1 MLMLMLMLILA
12 QLARAATPGEI
23 DAGPYVGVFLPSAE
37 HELYDPLLPHRALSP
52 VGQLGGRFAF
62 QPLPVLGTELEL
74 DVGAG
79 GAGAP
84 VFFHSATALLTAH
97 LPDSGDP
104 DVWDPALVAGGG
116 YLTVASPDSALGGDF
131 DWTWSVG
138 ASLSRRLGDRW
149 MVRADLRDNI
159 TARYTVTRVPTHH
172 FEVLFGLSR
181 VLRTVDRDPDGDG
194 VAGAADACPDVAE
207 TVNGYADSDGCPD
220 ALATVNIVVK
230 GDNDQSLP
238 NVEVRRGDTVLGRT
252 DDYGDLILHD
262 QIPGQPLGRLTFVP
276 DPSSGL
282 EGRTVDDTTPV
293 KVGDQAR
300 SYALQYLPG
309 AVRVVARSERGG
321 IADASVAFRGAAERP
336 DEPLGSDGDYVFVL
350 PPGAWTLLVSA
361 PSFGIE
367 ARTLDIQPD
376 QRSLVVIEVQLEPPV
391 VQTTKDEVI
400 ILEAVQ
406 FDTAKATIRAESQP
420 LLREVANNLLRY
432 TEIQKLEVQGH
443 TDSRGGDAS
452 NMDLSQRRTESVVQ
466 ALFGY
471 GVSLERL
478 VGMGYGE
485 TCPVATNAS
494 DAGRAENRRV
504 QFMVLQPAPS
514 SGVPCHDGNP
524 ARRPAPTAVTPTKP

>member
-1 MLMLMLMLILA
+1 M
-12 QLARAATPGEI
+12 
-23 DAGPYVGVFLPSAE
+23 
-37 HELYDPLLPHRALSP
+37 
-52 VGQLGGRFAF
+52 
-62 QPLPVLGTELEL
+62 
-74 DVGAG
+74 
-79 GAGAP
+79 
-84 VFFHSATALLTAH
+84 
-97 LPDSGDP
+97 
-104 DVWDPALVAGGG
+104 
-116 YLTVASPDSALGGDF
+116 
-131 DWTWSVG
+131 
-138 ASLSRRLGDRW
+138 
-149 MVRADLRDNI
+149 
-159 TARYTVTRVPTHH
+159 
-172 FEVLFGLSR
+172 
-181 VLRTVDRDPDGDG
+181 
-194 VAGAADACPDVAE
+194 
-207 TVNGYADSDGCPD
+207 
-220 ALATVNIVVK
+220 
-230 GDNDQSLP
+230 
-238 NVEVRRGDTVLGRT
+238 
-252 DDYGDLILHD
+252 
-262 QIPGQPLGRLTFVP
+262 
-276 DPSSGL
+276 
-282 EGRTVDDTTPV
+282 DDTAPV

-406 FDTAKATIRAESQP
+406 FDTAKATIREESLP

-443 TDSRGGDAS
+443 TDSRGGDAF
-452 NMDLSQRRTESVVQ
+452 NMDLSQRRTDSVVQ
-466 ALFGY
+466 ALAAY
-471 GVSLERL
+471 GVSVDRL

-485 TCPVATNAS
+485 ICPVATNAS

-514 SGVPCHDGNP
+514 AGVPCHDGNP
-524 ARRPAPTAVTPTKP
+524 ARRPAPTAVTPTTP